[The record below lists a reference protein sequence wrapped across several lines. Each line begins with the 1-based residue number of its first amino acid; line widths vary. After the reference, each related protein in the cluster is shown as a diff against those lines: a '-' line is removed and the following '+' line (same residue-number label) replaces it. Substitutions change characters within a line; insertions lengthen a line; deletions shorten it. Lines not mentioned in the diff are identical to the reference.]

1 MSDSV
6 EESYAF
12 CREVARKRAKNF
24 YYAFALLE
32 KPRRDAMCA
41 LYAFNR
47 VCDDISDEPEEHGY
61 ESAAGAIEVWRG
73 QLEST
78 LRGQPADHPCWPAFR
93 DAVERYEIPHQ
104 HFHDMITGVSSDLER
119 TEIATFD
126 ELYEYCYQVAS
137 AVGLSVIHVFGFE
150 SDEALP
156 MAERC
161 GIAFQLTNILRD
173 VREDAEMGRVYLPG
187 EDLERFGV
195 DPAQF
200 LEGRMTEEFRRLMQ
214 FEAERARGYYRD
226 SADLVSLVEPASR
239 GAMWTLIRIYG
250 RLLERIEKNEFDVL
264 SRRVSVPRWEKGL
277 IFLRGM
283 LGGASMRSAP
293 IGA

>member
-1 MSDSV
+1 MSGSL

-12 CREVARKRAKNF
+12 CRAVARKRAKNF

-41 LYAFNR
+41 LYAFYR
-47 VCDDISDEPEEHGY
+47 VCDDIIDEPEEYVY
-61 ESAAGAIEVWRG
+61 ESAERAIEAWHE
-73 QLEST
+73 QLGAT
-78 LRGQPADHPCWPAFR
+78 LQGHPAEHPCWPAFL
-93 DAVERYEIPHQ
+93 DAVDRFEIPHQ
-104 HFHDMITGVSSDLER
+104 HFRDMIAGVASDLER
-119 TEIATFD
+119 TKIAPFD
-126 ELYEYCYQVAS
+126 ELYEYCYRVAS
-137 AVGLSVIHVFGFE
+137 AVGLSVIRVFGYE

-156 MAERC
+156 MAEKC

-173 VREDAEMGRVYLPG
+173 VREDAELGRVYLPG

-200 LEGRMTEEFRRLMQ
+200 LEGRMTDEFRLLMQ

-226 SADLVSLVEPASR
+226 SAALVGLVKPASR

-250 RLLERIEKNEFDVL
+250 RLLERIEQNDFDVL
-264 SRRVSVPRWEKGL
+264 SRRVSVPAWEKGL

-283 LGGASMRSAP
+283 VRGSSRRSAS
-293 IGA
+293 